1 MQLSI
6 KSLSFA
12 ALFGLSAI
20 STASL
25 AETAAVE
32 PPADAVMSEDVEGK
46 VIVGWV
52 EKGLILPEQTAVKV
66 KVDSGAL
73 TSSMHAINLERFR
86 RDGKRWVRYDVEVKD
101 ADTGEMTT
109 LHFERPV
116 YRQIT
121 VRGAGGEDYRPV
133 VKMRMCIGNRI
144 YEEQFSLRDRSDMT
158 YPVLLGRR
166 TIEHIG
172 LIDVSSTFLL
182 PLECP
187 EQASEEE
194 RQRQQKLKEDPSLI
208 DESQIDQPSDPEEE
222 DDEQEG
228 GEQESS
234 KG

>member
-6 KSLSFA
+6 KSLSLA
-12 ALFGLSAI
+12 ALL
-20 STASL
+20 STAVVSNG
-25 AETAAVE
+25 VI
-32 PPADAVMSEDVEGK
+32 ADAKEAIDPPEDAVLTEDIAGK
-46 VIVGWV
+46 VVVGWV
-52 EKGLILPEQTAVKV
+52 EKGLILPEEAVVKV

-73 TSSMHAINLERFR
+73 TSSMHAVNMERFTR
-86 RDGKRWVRYDVEVKD
+86 KGKRWVRYDVPVVD
-101 ADTGEMTT
+101 ADTGNKVT

-116 YRQIT
+116 YRQMT

-172 LIDVSSTFLL
+172 LIDVSDTFML
-182 PLECP
+182 PLDCP
-187 EQASEEE
+187 DAASEEE
-194 RQRQQKLKEDPSLI
+194 RNRQQLLKEDASLV
-208 DESQIDQPSDPEEE
+208 DDSQIDQPSEAEEE

-228 GEQESS
+228 GE
-234 KG
+234 